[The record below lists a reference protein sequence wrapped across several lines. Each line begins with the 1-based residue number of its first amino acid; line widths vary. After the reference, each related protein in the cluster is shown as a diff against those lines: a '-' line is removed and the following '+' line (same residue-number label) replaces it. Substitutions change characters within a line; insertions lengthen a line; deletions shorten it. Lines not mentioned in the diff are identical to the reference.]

1 MYIARPDRSTDD
13 HARELV
19 AAAGVA
25 TVFSAAGGLAATT
38 LPILW
43 RDDRII
49 AHFARANPQWRE
61 LDGAEVL
68 VVVTAPDAYI
78 SPNWY
83 PSKAEHGRAVP
94 TWNYSSVHLHG
105 IASVVTDAERLL
117 DFVSQLTD
125 THESTFPAPWSV
137 ADAPDTYVAQ
147 QLRGI
152 VGLEVAVDGVE
163 SKAKWSRGR
172 SAQDQA
178 AVLAALDGRDPRSAT
193 EMRTVGSPAT

>member
-1 MYIARPDRSTDD
+1 MYIPRPDRSTDD

-49 AHFARANPQWRE
+49 AHFARANRHWRE

-94 TWNYSSVHLHG
+94 TWNYSSVQLHG
-105 IASVVTDAERLL
+105 TASVVTEPDRLL

-125 THESTFPAPWSV
+125 VHESTFAQPWSV
-137 ADAPDTYVAQ
+137 TDAPDTYLEQ

-152 VGLEVAVDGVE
+152 VGLEISVDGVE

-172 SAQDQA
+172 SVEDQA
-178 AVLAALDGRDPRSAT
+178 SVLAALNERDPVSAA
-193 EMRTVGSPAT
+193 EMRKVASPDT